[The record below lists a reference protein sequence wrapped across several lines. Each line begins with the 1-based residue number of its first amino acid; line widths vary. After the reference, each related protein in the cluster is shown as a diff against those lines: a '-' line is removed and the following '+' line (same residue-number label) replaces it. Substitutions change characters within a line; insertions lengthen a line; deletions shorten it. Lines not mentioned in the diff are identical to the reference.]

1 MTFYIK
7 NGSTF
12 SITKEENI
20 DIRRELPVG
29 TYSVMMSP
37 TGFYLDQQSTSK
49 IDHKIYGSAENRADR
64 IIKTFFD
71 RPASTGVVLQGEKGS
86 GKTLLARL
94 LSEKLREQGVSTLLV
109 NSPFAGE
116 SFNNFIGQIEQPIMI
131 LFDEFEKVYDKE
143 RQTQLLTLL
152 DGTHSGKKLFVATL
166 NDFYM
171 VNDFM
176 KNRPGRFYYSFRYE
190 GLEEAEVRDYCKD
203 NLRNQEKIDSVV
215 TFSSTFSKFNFDI
228 LKAIVEE
235 MNRYDEAVGDVVQY
249 LNARPQESS
258 MTLEIKHFE
267 AEGYNP
273 KMRFYDLPVFNPF
286 TNQFT
291 ITAYSDMTASSVK
304 TKNAI
309 LDDGDDEDEGAYI
322 EVRFRPGDLQ
332 RMSNGQFFFK
342 NDRGA
347 VILGKPEKKDNAF
360 KEFMDNL

>member
-1 MTFYIK
+1 ML
-7 NGSTF
+7 SQ
-12 SITKEENI
+12 
-20 DIRRELPVG
+20 
-29 TYSVMMSP
+29 
-37 TGFYLDQQSTSK
+37 TGFYLDEQATSG
-49 IDHKIYGSAENRADR
+49 IDHKIYGSAVDRADR

-94 LSEKLREQGVSTLLV
+94 LSEKLREHGVSTLLV

-116 SFNNFIGQIEQPIMI
+116 SFNNFIAQIEQPIMI

-143 RQTQLLTLL
+143 RQQQLLTLL

-190 GLEEAEVRDYCKD
+190 GLEEIEVREYCQD
-203 NLRNQEKIDSVV
+203 NLRNKEKIDSVV

-267 AEGYNP
+267 ADGYNT
-273 KMRFYDLPVFNPF
+273 KMKLYDLPVLNPLANSF
-286 TNQFT
+286 Q
-291 ITAYSDMTASSVK
+291 ISAYSESLKPKVALKD
-304 TKNAI
+304 N
-309 LDDGDDEDEGAYI
+309 LFGDDDEDDSDDINYV
-322 EVRFRPGDLQ
+322 EVRFTPGDFQ
-332 RMSNGQFFFK
+332 RMHNGHYFFK

-347 VILGKPEKKDNAF
+347 VVLGKPDKKNDAF
-360 KEFMDNL
+360 KEFVNAL